1 MEHQIY
7 RIIDF
12 MAAAFLHI
20 WPYLLITIP
29 VAVIV
34 RLFDGTKYISRIF
47 TRRPIIGI
55 LVATLVGAISPF
67 CSCGVIPVVAS
78 LLIGGVPLAPVM
90 SFWIASPSMDPEMF
104 FLSVSTLGWELAV
117 WRLAATLCLSLGA
130 GLVTHYMVKRGL
142 LGEYL
147 RISADAGVTTSVR
160 GFIKRVWSAFFKP
173 LGSSSSP
180 IPLAAAGADH
190 PNLCC
195 TAIESESAKGNR
207 FKLNSPASSTGRQLL
222 PLAAD
227 SYAPASEC
235 SPACACPSPAALPLW
250 RKLTKETI
258 AATTLVAKFMALA
271 FLIEALIELYI
282 PSEWISGLL
291 GKSNSLAILW
301 AALIGVPAYTSNL
314 TALPMVSGLLSQG
327 MNPGAALAFL
337 IAGPTTTLPA
347 MAAVWGLVSRRV
359 FFLYVS
365 IALIGSLLAGYL
377 YAAVHA
383 IL

>member
-1 MEHQIY
+1 MDHQIY

-29 VAVIV
+29 VAVVV
-34 RLFDGTKYISRIF
+34 RLYDGSKYINRIF
-47 TRRPIIGI
+47 ARRPIYGI
-55 LVATLVGAISPF
+55 LVATLIGAISPF

-104 FLSVSTLGWELAV
+104 FLSVSTLGWELAI
-117 WRLAATLCLSLGA
+117 WRLLATLFLSLGA

-142 LGEYL
+142 LENYLQISAHKSGTWSVSGYL
-147 RISADAGVTTSVR
+147 RRIWSSLLPRVGLSASPLPLTACASPATETDCGETSACLNALH
-160 GFIKRVWSAFFKP
+160 FDSN
-173 LGSSSSP
+173 
-180 IPLAAAGADH
+180 AAAVSQ
-190 PNLCC
+190 P
-195 TAIESESAKGNR
+195 
-207 FKLNSPASSTGRQLL
+207 RQVL
-222 PLAAD
+222 PLASAAD
-227 SYAPASEC
+227 SCSPSEC
-235 SPACACPSPAALPLW
+235 ACTPTAESPFWKRLA
-250 RKLTKETI
+250 KETL
-258 AATTLVAKFMALA
+258 AATTMVAKFMALA

-282 PSEWISGLL
+282 PADWISSLL
-291 GKSNSLAILW
+291 GRESHYAILW

-314 TALPMVSGLLSQG
+314 TVLPMVSGLLNQG

-359 FFLYVS
+359 FLLYVS
-365 IALIGSLLAGYL
+365 IALIGALVVGYL
-377 YAAVHA
+377 YSAVLA
-383 IL
+383 IR